1 MNPKKRLKMSLNGER
16 VDRPPCICPGGM
28 MNMVTA
34 ELMERVEIYLP
45 EAHTD
50 ARKMADLA
58 KAVYEQGCFENCGVP
73 FCMTIEAEEMGAR
86 VDLGSQI
93 YEPHVVK
100 YAIDSV
106 ADYEKL
112 SGIDLT
118 KGRAKVVLDAI
129 RILKEEVKDMPII
142 GNLTG
147 PISTASSVIEPV
159 VFYKELRKK
168 NAEAHAYM
176 NFVTEQLIAFGR
188 AQVEAGA
195 DVITIADPSGTG
207 EILGPRFF
215 KEFAVRY
222 INQLL
227 DGLADLHVETIVH
240 ICGHMKNVYKEVS
253 EVHSNALSF
262 DSAVPMMD
270 ARKNLADRVLMGN
283 VSTYTLEFG
292 SEEAVRRLAGNCIKC
307 GSDIVS
313 PACGLGMSS
322 PLRNIQALLS
332 SVEESDG

>member
-1 MNPKKRLKMSLNGER
+1 
-16 VDRPPCICPGGM
+16 
-28 MNMVTA
+28 
-34 ELMERVEIYLP
+34 
-45 EAHTD
+45 
-50 ARKMADLA
+50 MADLA

-106 ADYEKL
+106 SDYEKL
-112 SGIDLT
+112 SGINLT

-129 RILKEEVKDMPII
+129 GMLKEEVKDMPII

-292 SEEAVRRLAGNCIKC
+292 SEEAVRRLAWNCIKY

>member
-1 MNPKKRLKMSLNGER
+1 
-16 VDRPPCICPGGM
+16 
-28 MNMVTA
+28 
-34 ELMERVEIYLP
+34 
-45 EAHTD
+45 
-50 ARKMADLA
+50 
-58 KAVYEQGCFENCGVP
+58 
-73 FCMTIEAEEMGAR
+73 
-86 VDLGSQI
+86 
-93 YEPHVVK
+93 
-100 YAIDSV
+100 
-106 ADYEKL
+106 
-112 SGIDLT
+112 
-118 KGRAKVVLDAI
+118 
-129 RILKEEVKDMPII
+129 
-142 GNLTG
+142 
-147 PISTASSVIEPV
+147 
-159 VFYKELRKK
+159 
-168 NAEAHAYM
+168 M

-240 ICGHMKNVYKEVS
+240 ICGHMKNVYKEVR

-322 PLRNIQALLS
+322 PLRNIKALLS

>member
-1 MNPKKRLKMSLNGER
+1 MISDFRCTFDNAIGISPEITNDLKLSFPDAYMHA
-16 VDRPPCICPGGM
+16 DTMAKI
-28 MNMVTA
+28 
-34 ELMERVEIYLP
+34 
-45 EAHTD
+45 AH
-50 ARKMADLA
+50 AMKQKEGAAFCML
-58 KAVYEQGCFENCGVP
+58 P
-73 FCMTIEAEEMGAR
+73 FCHTVEG
-86 VDLGSQI
+86 
-93 YEPHVVK
+93 
-100 YAIDSV
+100 
-106 ADYEKL
+106 
-112 SGIDLT
+112 
-118 KGRAKVVLDAI
+118 
-129 RILKEEVKDMPII
+129 
-142 GNLTG
+142 
-147 PISTASSVIEPV
+147 
-159 VFYKELRKK
+159 ELRKK

-240 ICGHMKNVYKEVS
+240 ICGHMKNVYKEVN

>member
-1 MNPKKRLKMSLNGER
+1 
-16 VDRPPCICPGGM
+16 
-28 MNMVTA
+28 
-34 ELMERVEIYLP
+34 
-45 EAHTD
+45 
-50 ARKMADLA
+50 
-58 KAVYEQGCFENCGVP
+58 
-73 FCMTIEAEEMGAR
+73 
-86 VDLGSQI
+86 
-93 YEPHVVK
+93 
-100 YAIDSV
+100 
-106 ADYEKL
+106 
-112 SGIDLT
+112 
-118 KGRAKVVLDAI
+118 
-129 RILKEEVKDMPII
+129 
-142 GNLTG
+142 
-147 PISTASSVIEPV
+147 
-159 VFYKELRKK
+159 
-168 NAEAHAYM
+168 M

-188 AQVEAGA
+188 AQVKAGA

-270 ARKNLADRVLMGN
+270 ARRNLADRVLMGN
-283 VSTYTLEFG
+283 ISTYTLEFG
-292 SEEAVRRLAGNCIKC
+292 SEEAVRRLAWNCIKC

>member
-34 ELMERVEIYLP
+34 ELMERVGIYLP

-50 ARKMADLA
+50 ARKM
-58 KAVYEQGCFENCGVP
+58 
-73 FCMTIEAEEMGAR
+73 
-86 VDLGSQI
+86 
-93 YEPHVVK
+93 
-100 YAIDSV
+100 
-106 ADYEKL
+106 
-112 SGIDLT
+112 
-118 KGRAKVVLDAI
+118 
-129 RILKEEVKDMPII
+129 
-142 GNLTG
+142 
-147 PISTASSVIEPV
+147 
-159 VFYKELRKK
+159 
-168 NAEAHAYM
+168 
-176 NFVTEQLIAFGR
+176 
-188 AQVEAGA
+188 
-195 DVITIADPSGTG
+195 
-207 EILGPRFF
+207 
-215 KEFAVRY
+215 
-222 INQLL
+222 
-227 DGLADLHVETIVH
+227 ADLHVETIVH
-240 ICGHMKNVYKEVS
+240 ICGHMKNVYKEVN